1 MRSTPAHTWPQF
13 ENAPQ
18 RAPSTARPRLAS
30 ARTSI
35 GSLPPSSSV
44 TGRRSSAQAMPTR
57 RPTAVEPVNTT
68 FATPGARTSASP
80 RSSRTRAASTPS
92 RRRASSVHSA
102 HRACASAARATTFST
117 APGSVTGTEPTTSSV
132 AGFSERSSP
141 LSTSCSGAA
150 IARPSL
156 SLEQSGAAIEIDELS
171 RDPGAEI
178 VLADVRPDA
187 LDPLAPLGSRKVERG
202 VDRLRLPRDVE
213 RVHGQRPLAELLVHP
228 RVLRQDQHAVALVH
242 ERGLLRD
249 EVETVVDR
257 VHEQRVELLV
267 GGHRLREVVADLE
280 VDRRPAL
287 ALESVVHIPR
297 RALDRPQVLGVLRDV
312 LPRRVEQGQHRD
324 APVHLRV
331 LAEVELERAEAAD
344 DVLRRI
350 GTVDAQDEELRP

>member
-80 RSSRTRAASTPS
+80 TSSPVPCTVWTSPAGAPASTKARSTQPPES
-92 RRRASSVHSA
+92 GVSSEGL
-102 HRACASAARATTFST
+102 TTT
-117 APGSVTGTEPTTSSV
+117 
-132 AGFSERSSP
+132 GFSERSSP